1 MKRMKSLI
9 WAFALVAAFLG
20 LQSCDDEKPINP
32 NELPNTAEQFIQ
44 EHFPNVAVSSVMKEF
59 DDLTY
64 HYDVY
69 LADGTALTFDKA
81 GEWKDVENRIS
92 GVPQTIIPEKI
103 NSYIATNYA
112 GYFVVEIE
120 RGRQYDVELNN
131 DLDLDFSLE
140 GNFLRI
146 DY

>member
-1 MKRMKSLI
+1 MKRIKSFI
-9 WAFALVAAFLG
+9 WTLALAAAFLG

-32 NELPNTAEQFIQ
+32 NELPNAAEQFIKA
-44 EHFPNVAVSSVMKEF
+44 HFADVAVSSVMKEW
-59 DDLTY
+59 DDLSY
-64 HYDVY
+64 RYDVY
-69 LADGTALTFDKA
+69 LSDGTAITFDKA

-92 GVPQTIIPEKI
+92 GVRTTIIPEKI

-112 GYFVVEIE
+112 GRFVVEIE

-140 GNFLRI
+140 GNFLRV